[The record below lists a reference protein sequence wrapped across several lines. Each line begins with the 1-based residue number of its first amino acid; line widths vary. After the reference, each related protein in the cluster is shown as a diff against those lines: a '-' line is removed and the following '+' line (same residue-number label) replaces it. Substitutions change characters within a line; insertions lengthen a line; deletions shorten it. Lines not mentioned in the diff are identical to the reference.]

1 MNWEEQSSREK
12 SSRWGQSLWRHKG
25 GVCISV
31 VWFPPTCTGAP
42 LVAPHLVLLNDKG
55 VLHAGHS
62 IPDFLCSHG
71 PLSSSGS
78 HPLQDAPSSA
88 PMHVSPLTSSALL
101 RTAWYTV
108 RAQDGWIMDEY
119 KHEIHQSVSFYYFS
133 SSLSSLF
140 LPFFSFSSSFIFY
153 SFFLFF
159 CVWFLLQIANFINW
173 NSHFCYKWIFMK

>member
-1 MNWEEQSSREK
+1 M
-12 SSRWGQSLWRHKG
+12 
-25 GVCISV
+25 CISV

-119 KHEIHQSVSFYYFS
+119 KHEIHQRVCLFIIFLLPSPPSSFP
-133 SSLSSLF
+133 SSLS
-140 LPFFSFSSSFIFY
+140 PHPSSSTL
-153 SFFLFF
+153 SFFFF
-159 CVWFLLQIANFINW
+159 VCDSYF
-173 NSHFCYKWIFMK
+173 K